1 MARKWVKET
10 LHKDIL
16 QALVNKCSTWI
27 MNNKENALI
36 GGIILLAIILF
47 IPFIISHQAKM
58 DTEIMTLVS
67 QGELLGAQQQFDQ
80 ALSYLDQAIGKNRKK
95 TNMLAYYLKG
105 NTLYQMGRYQE
116 AADAYS
122 QFLGQYKNEK
132 LAPEVILGL
141 SKAYEQTAQYDKA
154 ISNYNEFIN
163 KYPDNAFIPDVFQS
177 LGICY
182 ELSGQRDAA
191 IQAYQR
197 IATLYRGSALAD
209 MAGSRLAALG
219 ISTTTFVN
227 Q

>member
-16 QALVNKCSTWI
+16 RTLVNKCSTWI
-27 MNNKENALI
+27 MHNKENALI

-47 IPFIISHQAKM
+47 IPFIISHQSKM

-67 QGELLGAQQQFDQ
+67 QGELLSAQQQYDQ
-80 ALSYLDQAIGKNRKK
+80 ALSYLDQALGKNRKK

-105 NTLYQMGRYQE
+105 NTLYQIGRYQE
-116 AADAYS
+116 ASDAYN
-122 QFLGQYKNEK
+122 QFLAQYKNEK
-132 LAPEVILGL
+132 LAPEVMLGL

-163 KYPDNAFIPDVFQS
+163 KYPDNSFIPDVFQS

-182 ELSGQRDAA
+182 ELAGQRDAA
-191 IQAYQR
+191 VQTYQR
-197 IATLYRGSALAD
+197 ITTLYQGSALAD
-209 MAGSRLAALG
+209 MASYRLAALG
-219 ISTTTFVN
+219 ISTATFVN